1 MYNLLLV
8 ENKEVAFRWFTGHK
22 QKFKQKFKEYGPFTA
37 QEEWKA
43 IVYNYWL
50 VYKLDKSTATSG
62 SIRFVHALEG
72 GDFLKWASFD
82 ELLLQTAKS
91 GTKKAQKAAQTI
103 VDNVKRSF
111 RDFFNDAVE
120 LCNAVHAKT
129 ELNERRD
136 ERIEAN
142 ESIDELLKASN
153 FSIHIN
159 SVTYAL

>member
-22 QKFKQKFKEYGPFTA
+22 QKFKDYGPFTA

>member
-1 MYNLLLV
+1 M
-8 ENKEVAFRWFTGHK
+8 
-22 QKFKQKFKEYGPFTA
+22 
-37 QEEWKA
+37 
-43 IVYNYWL
+43 
-50 VYKLDKSTATSG
+50 
-62 SIRFVHALEG
+62 EG

-111 RDFFNDAVE
+111 RDFFKDAVE
-120 LCNAVHAKT
+120 LCNAVYAKTKT
-129 ELNERRD
+129 ELNEIRD
-136 ERIEAN
+136 ERIEAT
-142 ESIDELLKASN
+142 EGIDELLKASN